1 MPLLLLIFSGI
12 FALTL
17 VFIACE
23 LGQRLNN
30 AFDRINLTI
39 DRFNWYLFPNEVKC
53 MLPMIIVLAQ
63 QPVSLE
69 CYGSIVC
76 TRDVFKDVCND
87 DLVLSLKTIEL
98 NVEINFMLVVK
109 LVRLFLDYSS
119 RIHIFYVA
127 SSSWRLSAIMFF

>member
-1 MPLLLLIFSGI
+1 MSLLLLILSGI

-17 VFIACE
+17 VSIACE

-39 DRFNWYLFPNEVKC
+39 DRFNWYLLPNEVKRV
-53 MLPMIIVLAQ
+53 LPVVIVIAQ
-63 QPVSLE
+63 QPVSLK

-87 DLVLSLKTIEL
+87 D
-98 NVEINFMLVVK
+98 F
-109 LVRLFLDYSS
+109 
-119 RIHIFYVA
+119 
-127 SSSWRLSAIMFF
+127 